1 MKSQSDA
8 DASYQLV
15 VRGELDEK
23 YGYLF
28 DGMQMARVGGTTV
41 IAGRVRDQAALHGL
55 IERIEELGL
64 ELLSVQQQAG
74 ERRPTNRQ
82 RSET

>member
-1 MKSQSDA
+1 MKSQSGA

-23 YGYLF
+23 YGHLF
-28 DGMQMARVGGTTV
+28 EGMQMARVGGTTV
-41 IAGRVRDQAALHGL
+41 IAGRVRDQAELHGL

-74 ERRPTNRQ
+74 ERRTNSE